1 MYINLAG
8 YSTFEFR
15 LNFFPAMIVRFLTK
29 RFIGEY
35 DPNVGTYVTLTL
47 FILQVLQPSQVTDSS

>member
-15 LNFFPAMIVRFLTK
+15 LNLFPAMIVRFLTK

-35 DPNVGTYVTLTL
+35 DPNVGTYVALTL
-47 FILQVLQPSQVTDSS
+47 FILQVLQPSQVTDNS

>member
-35 DPNVGTYVTLTL
+35 DPNVGTYVALTL
-47 FILQVLQPSQVTDSS
+47 FILQVLQPS

>member
-8 YSTFEFR
+8 YSRFEFR
-15 LNFFPAMIVRFLTK
+15 LNFFLAMIVRFLTK

-35 DPNVGTYVTLTL
+35 DPNVGTYVALTL
-47 FILQVLQPSQVTDSS
+47 FILQFLQPSQVTDNS

>member
-8 YSTFEFR
+8 YGTFEFR

-35 DPNVGTYVTLTL
+35 DPNVGTYVALTL
-47 FILQVLQPSQVTDSS
+47 FILQVLQPSQVTDNS

>member
-1 MYINLAG
+1 MYINPAG

-35 DPNVGTYVTLTL
+35 DPNVGTYVALTL
-47 FILQVLQPSQVTDSS
+47 FILQFLQPSQVTDNS

>member
-1 MYINLAG
+1 MYINPAG
-8 YSTFEFR
+8 YSTSEFR

-35 DPNVGTYVTLTL
+35 DPNVGTYVALTL
-47 FILQVLQPSQVTDSS
+47 FILQVLQPS